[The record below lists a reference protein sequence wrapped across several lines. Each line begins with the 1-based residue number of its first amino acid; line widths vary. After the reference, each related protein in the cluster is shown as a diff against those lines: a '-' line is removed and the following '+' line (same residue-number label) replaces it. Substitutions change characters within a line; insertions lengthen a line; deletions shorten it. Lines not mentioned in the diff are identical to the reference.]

1 MYMCTHICKWI
12 HILDVFFSLMQLSKV
27 FRYPLPCCQ
36 EKLLFFRILANVHV
50 HACAYICA
58 CAPAHLHLD
67 VIRRVGQPLAAL
79 ASFCGMG
86 TMRDMSTLV
95 FIVPQIS
102 LLKGVLTSCL
112 ELANICL
119 PSRLSPNPLFP
130 ITSQAL
136 PQWYA

>member
-1 MYMCTHICKWI
+1 M
-12 HILDVFFSLMQLSKV
+12 
-27 FRYPLPCCQ
+27 
-36 EKLLFFRILANVHV
+36 
-50 HACAYICA
+50 
-58 CAPAHLHLD
+58 HLHLD

-112 ELANICL
+112 ELANVCP
-119 PSRLSPNPLFP
+119 PSKLYPNPLLP
-130 ITSQAL
+130 IASQAL
-136 PQWYA
+136 PQWYVQPKSYQIHCFPLLFGVYAGIIYHRIQIL